1 MPRLG
6 RNDPRP
12 LTSGYSS
19 WTSHN
24 KWPCC
29 SFAEPL
35 DMEDLSSGLGVTKQD
50 LVQGKGPS
58 RGDPVP
64 SWANSLMGGCPAQH
78 DPGPFS
84 RTLPEMSTSEM
95 RKSAVGVYIIVSTCT

>member
-1 MPRLG
+1 
-6 RNDPRP
+6 
-12 LTSGYSS
+12 
-19 WTSHN
+19 
-24 KWPCC
+24 
-29 SFAEPL
+29 
-35 DMEDLSSGLGVTKQD
+35 MEDLSSGLGVTKQD

-95 RKSAVGVYIIVSTCT
+95 RNSAVGVYIIVSTCT